1 MWVPRVAR
9 FNAALRERVFPALA
23 TQFGVRPER
32 LRVIDAF
39 VVKNAA
45 ARGQKFLPLHCDQSE
60 ISLTIPLNAAD
71 EYAGGGTYF
80 SDLGRALNRDAG
92 GLISFSGRAHH
103 GAHPISRGT
112 RYVIVAF
119 LYEYREEGE
128 APRRK
133 PL

>member
-1 MWVPRVAR
+1 MGLLDGLVIVIVCRCCHELGQA
-9 FNAALRERVFPALA
+9 
-23 TQFGVRPER
+23 R
-32 LRVIDAF
+32 LRRLKGRSCLCF
-39 VVKNAA
+39 
-45 ARGQKFLPLHCDQSE
+45 RGQRFLPLHCDQSE

-103 GAHPISRGT
+103 GAHPISSGT
-112 RYVIVAF
+112 RYIIVAF
-119 LYEYREEGE
+119 LYEYREEDE
-128 APRRK
+128 APRRR

>member
-9 FNAALRERVFPALA
+9 FNAALRERVIPALA
-23 TQFGVRPER
+23 TQFGMRLER

-39 VVKNAA
+39 VVKYAA

-119 LYEYREEGE
+119 LYEYREKG
-128 APRRK
+128 A
-133 PL
+133 

>member
-1 MWVPRVAR
+1 M
-9 FNAALRERVFPALA
+9 
-23 TQFGVRPER
+23 
-32 LRVIDAF
+32 IDAF
-39 VVKNAA
+39 VVKYAA
-45 ARGQKFLPLHCDQSE
+45 ARGQRFLPLHCDQSE

-103 GAHPISRGT
+103 GAHPISSGT
-112 RYVIVAF
+112 RYIIVAF
-119 LYEYREEGE
+119 LYEYREEDE
-128 APRRK
+128 APRRR

>member
-23 TQFGVRPER
+23 TQFGMRLER

-39 VVKNAA
+39 VVKYAA
-45 ARGQKFLPLHCDQSE
+45 SRGRKFLPLHCDQSE

-71 EYAGGGTYF
+71 EYVGGGTYS

-103 GAHPISRGT
+103 GAHPISSGT
-112 RYVIVAF
+112 RYIIVAF
-119 LYEYREEGE
+119 LYEYREEDE
-128 APRRK
+128 APRRR